1 MTFWY
6 FITCYK
12 YSIRNFQKR
21 FYRIVIQTHKNN
33 IFVWCVSLFLKY
45 ICNGGVGTAREQTQ
59 VSLNFSQH
67 HLNSTFLIHFLESII
82 NSNQLQ
88 PMICWLPKGS
98 NNEGWLLLGLE
109 VLFCSIQFQYEYQI
123 FILSLSSGI
132 YTESNWSKQKPYSNV
147 EKCAV
152 IIFDKEKIQKIK
164 LNREDT
170 VFIDF

>member
-1 MTFWY
+1 MIGRLFNLHIVKSTPNNQTWKRRGFLIFILTLTSHFTFHIFSSCCVKYSVKMTFWY

-21 FYRIVIQTHKNN
+21 FYQIVIQTHKNN

-67 HLNSTFLIHFLESII
+67 HLNGTFLIHFLESII

-109 VLFCSIQFQYEYQI
+109 VLFYSVSI
-123 FILSLSSGI
+123 
-132 YTESNWSKQKPYSNV
+132 
-147 EKCAV
+147 
-152 IIFDKEKIQKIK
+152 
-164 LNREDT
+164 
-170 VFIDF
+170 